1 MKITST
7 SSRGVPSRVYVRQRV
22 MLSFSTRYNGF
33 EGVDTTDGVC
43 SLERNKTSFVSKE
56 DRLLSGATSKFF

>member
-1 MKITST
+1 MW
-7 SSRGVPSRVYVRQRV
+7 
-22 MLSFSTRYNGF
+22 SFSTRYNGF

-43 SLERNKTSFVSKE
+43 SLERNKTSYVSKE